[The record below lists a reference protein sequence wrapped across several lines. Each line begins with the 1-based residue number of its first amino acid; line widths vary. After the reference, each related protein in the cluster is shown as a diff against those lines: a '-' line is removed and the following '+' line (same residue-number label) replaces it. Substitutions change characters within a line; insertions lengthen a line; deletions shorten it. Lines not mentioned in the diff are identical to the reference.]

1 LIFLVLCNLFSDG
14 NEELMSLLA
23 RLHDSLI
30 PSLQKGFRMIFS
42 DKHDGTASNILVSL
56 KMLKI
61 RLVKFG
67 WQLLHLC
74 YLSDEVFR
82 DSIPLPAAT
91 KMFPANVEDP
101 VIRADILV
109 QTFRDINSVSSHS
122 RESHQKETF
131 LQDVERNFNILSR
144 IDRLKDSGN
153 DHSYSSI

>member
-1 LIFLVLCNLFSDG
+1 
-14 NEELMSLLA
+14 
-23 RLHDSLI
+23 
-30 PSLQKGFRMIFS
+30 MIFS
-42 DKHDGTASNILVSL
+42 DKHDGTTSNILVSL

-82 DSIPLPAAT
+82 DDIPLPAAT

-109 QTFRDINSVSSHS
+109 QTIRDINSVSSFS

-131 LQDVERNFNILSR
+131 LQDVERNFNILSG
-144 IDRLKDSGN
+144 IERLKDSGN
-153 DHSYSSI
+153 DRCIFPFMFAICLALFLF

>member
-1 LIFLVLCNLFSDG
+1 
-14 NEELMSLLA
+14 
-23 RLHDSLI
+23 
-30 PSLQKGFRMIFS
+30 MIFS
-42 DKHDGTASNILVSL
+42 DKHDGTTSNILVSL

-82 DSIPLPAAT
+82 DSTPLPAAT

-109 QTFRDINSVSSHS
+109 QTFRDINSLSSHS

-131 LQDVERNFNILSR
+131 LQDVERNFNILSG
-144 IDRLKDSGN
+144 IETLKDSGN
-153 DHSYSSI
+153 DRICTVVYHVFHIFVA

>member
-1 LIFLVLCNLFSDG
+1 
-14 NEELMSLLA
+14 MSLLA

-30 PSLQKGFRMIFS
+30 PSLQKGFRMLFS
-42 DKHDGTASNILVSL
+42 DKHDATSSNILVSL

-82 DSIPLPAAT
+82 DSFPLPAAT

-109 QTFRDINSVSSHS
+109 QTFRDINSVSAHS

-153 DHSYSSI
+153 DHFYSSSV

>member
-1 LIFLVLCNLFSDG
+1 
-14 NEELMSLLA
+14 
-23 RLHDSLI
+23 
-30 PSLQKGFRMIFS
+30 MIFS
-42 DKHDGTASNILVSL
+42 DKQDGTVSNILVSL
-56 KMLKI
+56 KMLRM

-74 YLSDEVFR
+74 YLSDELFR

-109 QTFRDINSVSSHS
+109 QTFREINSVSLQFQEIHP
-122 RESHQKETF
+122 RETF
-131 LQDVERNFNILSR
+131 LQDVERNFNILSW

-153 DHSYSSI
+153 DLICTVV

>member
-1 LIFLVLCNLFSDG
+1 
-14 NEELMSLLA
+14 
-23 RLHDSLI
+23 
-30 PSLQKGFRMIFS
+30 MIFA
-42 DKHDGTASNILVSL
+42 DKQDGTVSNILVSL

-82 DSIPLPAAT
+82 DSIPLLAAT

-109 QTFRDINSVSSHS
+109 QTFREINSVSVHS
-122 RESHQKETF
+122 QESHQKETF

-144 IDRLKDSGN
+144 IERLRDGGN
-153 DHSYSSI
+153 DLICTVV